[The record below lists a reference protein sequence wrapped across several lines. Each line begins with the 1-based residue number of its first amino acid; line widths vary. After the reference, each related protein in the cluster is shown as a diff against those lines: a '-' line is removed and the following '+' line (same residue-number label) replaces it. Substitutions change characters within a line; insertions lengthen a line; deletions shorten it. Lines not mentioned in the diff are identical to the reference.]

1 MGALGRSVVR
11 TVDWK
16 AVRQGPGGR
25 REGRGGVV
33 GNIESE
39 PQLCF
44 QDPSAPERRDLAGP
58 SCARRW
64 LRTYLIFVHTTP
76 YVQTCVVCTYN
87 QYISTFSRDLACEH
101 PSSWLAGWLVGHG
114 ALVE

>member
-1 MGALGRSVVR
+1 MTKKAFQDRCTALPEVLLPVRKGREVAKEINVGSTVWRGFDSGRRRGGLSLKGVEGESEGEKRKRKMGALGRSVVR

-25 REGRGGVV
+25 REGRRGGVV

-44 QDPSAPERRDLAGP
+44 SGP
-58 SCARRW
+58 
-64 LRTYLIFVHTTP
+64 
-76 YVQTCVVCTYN
+76 
-87 QYISTFSRDLACEH
+87 ISS
-101 PSSWLAGWLVGHG
+101 
-114 ALVE
+114 